1 MDSPTSPVLQGPS
14 AAEFMGVCIIAALI
28 SMVILSLT
36 GYSGARIGSLY
47 GFIVAQTYMYFVA
60 YDEDPRWL
68 KGSVFVIWV
77 FETSHFIF
85 TIFWLYHLLI
95 EGFGDLRIS
104 ENSTWSPTASIV
116 LEEIAAGMIQSL
128 YLRRLWILSHQNM
141 SLMVPLAVVV
151 FLRFATAIIS
161 AILLVTLGLFS
172 EFGTISAPKAI
183 ADTSNFLRCTAD
195 ALIAAS
201 MIYYLCRNKPA
212 SANIVYAGLFT
223 IVTKLYANAFLGT
236 LNGRQILRQRLN
248 SGGII
253 PSTSDYYSTHI
264 QAEAVKNHRLP
275 LSSENQASS
284 RTIEIYKEVTT
295 VCRA

>member
-14 AAEFMGVCIIAALI
+14 AAEFMGVCTIAALI
-28 SMVILSLT
+28 SMV
-36 GYSGARIGSLY
+36 LY
-47 GFIVAQTYMYFVA
+47 GLIVAQTYMYFIA

-68 KGSVFVIWV
+68 KGSVLIIWV

-141 SLMVPLAVVV
+141 LLMVPLAVVV

-183 ADTSNFLRCTAD
+183 ADTSNFLRCVAD

-212 SANIVYAGLFT
+212 SANPLDR
-223 IVTKLYANAFLGT
+223 T
-236 LNGRQILRQRLN
+236 L
-248 SGGII
+248 
-253 PSTSDYYSTHI
+253 
-264 QAEAVKNHRLP
+264 
-275 LSSENQASS
+275 S
-284 RTIEIYKEVTT
+284 REYRNRGVQDEVMQ
-295 VCRA
+295 